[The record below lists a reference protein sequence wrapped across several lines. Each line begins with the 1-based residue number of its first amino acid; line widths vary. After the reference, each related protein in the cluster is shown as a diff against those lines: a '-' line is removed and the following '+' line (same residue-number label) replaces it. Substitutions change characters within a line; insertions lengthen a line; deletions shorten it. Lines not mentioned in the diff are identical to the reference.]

1 MHTQESPTRLL
12 LVEDDTTTQEFF
24 RATLAALPGTVTV
37 AGSLAQALQI
47 TADTRHALWLID
59 VNLPDGTGPQLLQ
72 QLRTRYP
79 GVPALAHTA
88 NDTPA
93 LRQTLLHAGFAEVL
107 IKPMPSHVLL
117 TAVHTLLGTA
127 PASLPSAEAAPV
139 PDWDEG
145 AAMLALNGQNAHVM
159 ALRELFIKELPDVHA
174 AVSTALQQHDTSALR
189 VQLHRL
195 QASCGF
201 VGASRLGRAVR
212 QLHQAPESAMA
223 QRQFEAAASALLRR

>member
-1 MHTQESPTRLL
+1 MSTPWASGDQTIWLIPRSRL
-12 LVEDDTTTQEFF
+12 VGTT
-24 RATLAALPGTVTV
+24 AP
-37 AGSLAQALQI
+37 SI
-47 TADTRHALWLID
+47 TRHSAEYWGWL
-59 VNLPDGTGPQLLQ
+59 
-72 QLRTRYP
+72 
-79 GVPALAHTA
+79 
-88 NDTPA
+88 
-93 LRQTLLHAGFAEVL
+93 L

-117 TAVHTLLGTA
+117 TAVHALLGTA

-174 AVSTALQQHDTSALR
+174 AVSTALQQNDTSALR